1 MAQNWLMAI
10 TVFIRIMVH
19 SKSLIFALVLAGSQF
34 AALAHTNVDLG
45 APAAATPYDPYMTPV
60 KQVLTHLATTDNS
73 MDRVRSLMHEGRA
86 FRYSFTSPYVAAT
99 PDVTAATRS
108 GDCKAKALWL
118 ADQLNDA
125 SVRFVIGKARRTS
138 QMSHAWLLWQHE
150 NRWWILDCTNN
161 WDPIPA
167 DRVSSTQ
174 YIPYYSFAKNGEFRH
189 QATALLTAQAPTV
202 TVSARAEIAQR

>member
-10 TVFIRIMVH
+10 TEVLRIMVQ
-19 SKSLIFALVLAGSQF
+19 SKPILFALVLMASQVLAF
-34 AALAHTNVDLG
+34 AHTNIDLG
-45 APAAATPYDPYMTPV
+45 SPAAATPYDPYMSPV
-60 KQVLTHLATTDNS
+60 KQVLTHLSNADNS

-118 ADQLNDA
+118 ADQLNDG
-125 SVRFVIGKARRTS
+125 SVRFVIGKARRAS
-138 QMSHAWLLWQHE
+138 QMSHAWLLWQHD

-167 DRVSSTQ
+167 DRVSSSQ
-174 YIPYYSFAKNGEFRH
+174 YIPYYSFAKNGEYRH
-189 QATALLTAQAPTV
+189 QATQLLMAQSPTV
-202 TVSARAEIAQR
+202 TVSTRAEIAQR